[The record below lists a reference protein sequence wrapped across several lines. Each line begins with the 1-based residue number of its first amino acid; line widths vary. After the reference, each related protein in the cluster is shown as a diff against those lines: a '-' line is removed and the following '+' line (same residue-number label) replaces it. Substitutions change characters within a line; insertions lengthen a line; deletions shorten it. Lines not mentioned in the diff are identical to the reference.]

1 MERRLENYILDDIVF
16 KEKLKKLFDLLTPE
30 QGVMLLKLELGLGIQ
45 ELAEDRGVSNSAAD
59 AMLREVRNKAL
70 KVFK

>member
-16 KEKLKKLFDLLTPE
+16 KEKLKKLYDILTPE